1 MKNPTYIQIDSS
13 ILGDSKVAVLLRK
26 HGAIGLAIYLYLL
39 IQANHSPSDGLCID
53 EGFKDCAAIMLNLSF
68 EDLDNVLDTIIKLGL
83 LYDDNGLYYSNG
95 YMKRTGQYKEAN
107 KKRSETQKQNSI
119 EKANQ
124 PQMDKLLTKLAQDIV
139 KNPAKTPKKEP
150 VPDSPDTDEIT
161 AVRDEITA
169 MLQHAENTT
178 GVKPGNKK
186 STLSNRE
193 IETLIEKFGLST
205 LLVMVDVFYL
215 WKLTSKRIVSSDYL
229 SMLQSWVQERA
240 EKQINGNG
248 NCKQQIKQQSSE
260 DFSMYRL

>member
-1 MKNPTYIQIDSS
+1 MAWYFRHDYKARNDVKIIELEIEFGHHVGYSLWFRLLETMGESGGKLSKAKLKLYAHMIGIDFEE
-13 ILGDSKVAVLLRK
+13 LDKFVKFCVG
-26 HGAIGLAIYLYLL
+26 IGLLQEEDGFVFNLRFSTEYEKIKATSEKNSINAKERWSLSGGN
-39 IQANHSPSDGLCID
+39 AN
-53 EGFKDCAAIMLNLSF
+53 A
-68 EDLDNVLDTIIKLGL
+68 
-83 LYDDNGLYYSNG
+83 
-95 YMKRTGQYKEAN
+95 EAN
-107 KKRSETQKQNSI
+107 AKPKPK
-119 EKANQ
+119 
-124 PQMDKLLTKLAQDIV
+124 PDIV
-139 KNPAKTPKKEP
+139 KNPVKTPKKEP